1 MTYNGC
7 FVPVP
12 DVVAEVIE
20 GEAVIINLSTGV
32 YYSMDRAGALVW
44 EALAAGHS
52 ARDIAGALTTSA
64 GVAADVVNADM
75 DTLLKALIAE
85 GLVGS
90 DPETAPATTALSFPA
105 AEYAAPTLTSYRDMR
120 DLLAL
125 DPPAPGLDSIAWN
138 SNSSDPKK

>member
-7 FVPVP
+7 FVPVTG
-12 DVVAEVIE
+12 VVAEVIE

-32 YYSMDRAGALVW
+32 YYSMDRAGAVVW

-52 ARDIAGALTTSA
+52 AADIAAALTISS

-75 DTLLKALIAE
+75 DTLLRALTAE
-85 GLVGS
+85 GLVSGHTEV
-90 DPETAPATTALSFPA
+90 PPATTALAFPA
-105 AEYAAPTLTSYRDMR
+105 SEYSAPTLTSYRDMR

-125 DPPAPGLDSIAWN
+125 DPPAPGLDNIAWN
-138 SNSSDPKK
+138 SSSTDPNK